1 MSRAEDLAISLSWA
15 GERKVTAVAVD
26 GEGRPLHDHGDSRA
40 AGGPAAAVWGRP
52 VPPVVVE
59 ILERALF
66 PSAVRRLVAERMRR
80 LGADGHLRLHLVLP
94 GPEDEGPRPLGALRW
109 EAVCVP
115 SPTASARDWDDW
127 ADGKLPPD
135 GGAELGRHA
144 KFTLVREVR
153 PVPPLPVTDRPGKG
167 VVIVADATSV
177 HGGITTRDG
186 EQTVAPP
193 GAGTRADADRQLVAQ
208 ALSGSWL
215 SARTLPSPATAEEI
229 RRQLTPGAGV
239 FYFGGHQTAGGLVV
253 ADAAGTGA
261 AEWLDAGDVAVW
273 LRDAGVRLA
282 VLMACDSAGP
292 AENARSA
299 LSVAEQL
306 VRKGVPHVVAV
317 QGKVSHRQAAGF
329 ARRFFSSLA
338 RGDAID
344 VAVREG
350 VSPVPGT
357 EALPALYYT
366 QRHSNDLT
374 VGLRREA
381 GRPAFSSVAHRLPSG
396 DDNRA
401 LSPLTDERFRVHLD
415 AWWSLGEASPL
426 DVLADPA
433 GVDLVELLDSAEAT
447 LQRAR
452 PEETPYEEPRT
463 WYSYETPWGRL
474 PRTEAELRGAVSPRF
489 RDGKRAAGRGIG
501 LVVRCPAATAFEVGD
516 EFRAALARL
525 RGFGW
530 DLRSIVVQVHGSR
543 PDFVQRAAEQVA
555 RVLRL
560 REYLVREQG
569 SRGEQPEPPAVPVP
583 ARSTT
588 PSHDSGPT
596 DAASALLA
604 EVRAVEREGRQD
616 PGPAPAVD
624 VRAVVRQLNDANT
637 WGDAA
642 AESAVLRDVRA
653 WWPVLHRRLLTAQ
666 ALSRTGAARAESLR
680 LAAAHDGDLDVWLQA
695 AGGTVP
701 LPADMPVLDDISAL
715 AESVVLGMVRTDLRD
730 TAAYAEW
737 RAELRTASPAVLAAV
752 EAAERGQ
759 VTGPDLKL
767 PDTAVALERA
777 GRLRPDDLSLLD
789 PGGLYPGS
797 WALVTRYPLDE
808 RIAAWLYDLEP
819 VLLQLAGLAPASTPY
834 DLVREEGTAHR
845 RRFLRPPLPR
855 L

>member
-1 MSRAEDLAISLSWA
+1 MR
-15 GERKVTAVAVD
+15 AVAVD
-26 GEGRPLHDHGDSRA
+26 GEGRPLHDHGPSRP

-52 VPPVVVE
+52 VPRAVVD

-66 PSAVRRLVAERMRR
+66 PPAVRQLVAERMRR
-80 LGADGHLRLHLVLP
+80 LGADRHLRLRLVLP

-115 SPTASARDWDDW
+115 SPTASARDWGDW

-135 GGAELGRHA
+135 GGSELGRHA

-186 EQTVAPP
+186 EEMVAPP

-253 ADAAGTGA
+253 AGAAGTGA
-261 AEWLDAGDVAVW
+261 AEWLDAGDVAAW

-292 AENARSA
+292 AENAGSA
-299 LSVAEQL
+299 LSAAEQL
-306 VRKGVPHVVAV
+306 VREGVPHVVAV
-317 QGKVSHRQAAGF
+317 QGKVSHGQAAGF
-329 ARRFFSSLA
+329 AGRFFSALA
-338 RGDAID
+338 HGDAID

-350 VSPVPGT
+350 VCPLPGT
-357 EALPALYYT
+357 EALPVLYYT
-366 QRHSNDLT
+366 QRHSTDLT
-374 VGLRREA
+374 VGLQREV
-381 GRPAFSSVAHRLPSG
+381 GRPALSSTAHRLLVG
-396 DDNRA
+396 DENRA
-401 LSPLTDERFRVHLD
+401 LPPLTDERFRVHLD

-433 GVDLVELLDSAEAT
+433 GVDLIDLLDSAEAT

-452 PEETPYEEPRT
+452 PEGAPYEEPRT

-489 RDGKRAAGRGIG
+489 REGTRAAGRGIG

-543 PDFVQRAAEQVA
+543 ADFVQRAAEQVA

-560 REYLVREQG
+560 GEYLIREQA
-569 SRGEQPEPPAVPVP
+569 SRGEQPEPPAVTVP

-588 PSHDSGPT
+588 PSNGSGPT

-616 PGPAPAVD
+616 PGPAPVGDA
-624 VRAVVRQLNDANT
+624 RAVVRQLNEANT

-653 WWPVLHRRLLTAQ
+653 WWPVLHRRLLTAH
-666 ALSRTGAARAESLR
+666 ASSRTGAARAESLR
-680 LAAAHDGDLDVWLQA
+680 LAAAHDGDLEVWLQA
-695 AGGTVP
+695 AGSAVP
-701 LPADMPVLDDISAL
+701 LPADLPVLDDMSAL

-737 RAELRTASPAVLAAV
+737 RAELRTASPEVLAAV

-759 VTGPDLKL
+759 VTARNLKV
-767 PDTAVALERA
+767 PDTAVALDRA
-777 GRLRPDDLSLLD
+777 GRLRPDDLALLD
-789 PGGLYPGS
+789 PEGRYAGS

-808 RIAAWLYDLEP
+808 RIAAWLYKLEPALLRLADLSPASVLYDLE
-819 VLLQLAGLAPASTPY
+819 LEDQLA
-834 DLVREEGTAHR
+834 DR
-845 RRFLRPPLPR
+845 RRALRPPPPR

>member
-1 MSRAEDLAISLSWA
+1 MR
-15 GERKVTAVAVD
+15 AVAVD
-26 GEGRPLHDHGDSRA
+26 GEGRPLHDHGPSRP
-40 AGGPAAAVWGRP
+40 AGGRMVAVWGQS
-52 VPPVVVE
+52 VPRELVV
-59 ILERALF
+59 ILGRALF
-66 PSAVRRLVAERMRR
+66 PPAVRRLVAQRMRR
-80 LGADGHLRLHLVLP
+80 LGADGHLRLRLVLP

-115 SPTASARDWDDW
+115 SPTASAGDWDDW
-127 ADGKLPPD
+127 ADEKLPPPD
-135 GGAELGRHA
+135 GGVELGRHA

-193 GAGTRADADRQLVAQ
+193 GAGTRADADRRLVAQ

-215 SARTLPSPATAEEI
+215 SARELPSPATAEQI

-253 ADAAGTGA
+253 AGTAGTDAAK
-261 AEWLDAGDVAVW
+261 WLDAGDVAVW

-292 AENARSA
+292 TENAGSA

-317 QGKVSHRQAAGF
+317 QGKVSHGQAADF
-329 ARRFFSSLA
+329 AGRFFSSLA
-338 RGDAID
+338 HGDAID
-344 VAVREG
+344 VAVRKG
-350 VSPVPGT
+350 VSPVPGI

-381 GRPAFSSVAHRLPSG
+381 GRPAFSSVAHRLPAG
-396 DDNRA
+396 DENQA
-401 LSPLTDERFRVHLD
+401 PPLTDERFRVHLD

-452 PEETPYEEPRT
+452 PEEAQYEEPRT

-474 PRTEAELRGAVSPRF
+474 PRTETELREAVSPRF
-489 RDGKRAAGRGIG
+489 REGKRVAGRGIG

-569 SRGEQPEPPAVPVP
+569 SRGEQPEPLAVPVP
-583 ARSTT
+583 PRSTT
-588 PSHDSGPT
+588 PLHDSGPT

-653 WWPVLHRRLLTAQ
+653 WWPVLHRRLLTAH

-737 RAELRTASPAVLAAV
+737 RAELRTASSPVLAAV
-752 EAAERGQ
+752 EAAEQGQ
-759 VTGPDLKL
+759 VTDRNLNE

-789 PGGLYPGS
+789 PEGRRAGS

-808 RIAAWLYDLEP
+808 RIAAWLYELEP
-819 VLLQLAGLAPASTPY
+819 PLLQLAGLAPASMPY
-834 DLVREEGTAHR
+834 DLELEDQLAR
-845 RRFLRPPLPR
+845 RRRVLRPPPPR